1 MYIKKKDREEID
13 IVSNYVDN
21 YINSKEFKEFVEKQK
36 KYICIKIKSN
46 CYCSNCKYQ
55 FEKVCKVNDYIQCP
69 NCKKE
74 LLVKRT
80 SNYTNKDY
88 FMYLIKFN
96 DKYIIRNYELLNIYS
111 ESVKSM
117 KFILTEFG
125 RQVVNKNGVL
135 ELKVIINNMR
145 KNTSGYWY
153 INYCEGTDYWKP
165 EYYITAFGKC
175 FIDKNT
181 LEAKYYDPKD
191 LFDNAAEVNVCDI
204 LEGINKDNYTLEIL
218 TKAKLYN
225 LAAYYYEFK
234 KGKFEDV
241 FKLDRSYLSFMIE
254 NNITYDEL
262 RVLQKLKIKDYELVK
277 CFCNVYRLDELLKYC
292 KPYDLMKYHIKNKDT
307 YMYLDYISM
316 AKQQKMDLKD
326 KSILYPKNLKEK
338 HDELQH
344 QIQVRKDKV
353 ITKQIKKRY
362 EKIKTNEFQNKQYII
377 YPVKSVEELVE
388 ESSQQNNC
396 VKTYAE
402 RVAKGQCDIYFM
414 RLIKDINHSLVTVE
428 VRENKVVQKRTKNNE
443 DTTNSQNKFLKKWEN
458 QILNKNG

>member
-1 MYIKKKDREEID
+1 MYIKKKVREQID
-13 IVSNYVDN
+13 VINNYVDN
-21 YINSKEFKEFVEKQK
+21 CINSKEFKEFVENQK
-36 KYICIKIKSN
+36 KYICIKNKNN
-46 CYCSNCKYQ
+46 CYCSNCKHE
-55 FEKVCKVNDYIQCP
+55 FEAVCKVNDYIQCP
-69 NCKKE
+69 NCKKK

-80 SNYTNKDY
+80 SNYVDKDY
-88 FMYLIKFN
+88 FMYLINFN
-96 DKYIIRNYELLNIYS
+96 DKYIVRNYEIVSTYS
-111 ESVKSM
+111 NSTKSM
-117 KFILTEFG
+117 KFIITEYA
-125 RQVVNKNGVL
+125 RQVIEKDGTLN
-135 ELKVIINNMR
+135 LKIMINNMR
-145 KNTSGYWY
+145 RNTSGYWY
-153 INYCEGTDYWKP
+153 INYWEKTSYWKP
-165 EYYITAFGKC
+165 ECYIMIYGKC
-175 FIDKNT
+175 FVDKNT
-181 LEAKYYDPKD
+181 LKAKYYDPKEI
-191 LFDNAAEVNVCDI
+191 FDNAEVDVAEI
-204 LEGINKDNYTLEIL
+204 LRGISKNDYALEIL

-225 LAAYYYEFK
+225 LAAFYCDFK
-234 KGKFEDV
+234 VGKFEDV
-241 FKLDRSYLSFMIE
+241 FRLDKSYLNFMIE
-254 NNITYDEL
+254 NNITYKEL
-262 RVLQKLKIKDYELVK
+262 CVLQKIKIKDYELVK
-277 CFCNVYRLDELLKYC
+277 YFCNVYHLDELLKYC
-292 KPYDLMKYHIKNKDT
+292 KPYDLMKYHIKNKDI

-428 VRENKVVQKRTKNNE
+428 VRENKVVQKRTKNNAA
-443 DTTNSQNKFLKKWEN
+443 TTNSQNIFLKKWEN
-458 QILNKNG
+458 QILNKKV